1 MSKNDLDQNRPG
13 KPRAAAGM
21 RDNGGSPPEMPMD
34 YFPLFLNLKQQP
46 CLLVGGGEIAL
57 RKMRLLAS
65 AGADLTVV
73 APQICDE
80 LLAEV
85 RAGRLNWR
93 PGEFSLSHIVGMR
106 LVIAATDQPV
116 VNQAVFAACE
126 SAGILVNAVDD
137 PAHSRFI
144 TPAIVDRAPLTIA
157 LSTGGGVPVL
167 ARHLRAQLEA
177 LIPHGWGDLARLG
190 SELRPLAK
198 EKLPDPAA
206 RREFWENVLAG
217 PIPDQ
222 VFAGQVNA
230 ARSALEDAL
239 HSGQPPVRGAVYLVG
254 SGPGNPDLLTFRALR
269 LMQQADV
276 VLYDNLVSPAIM
288 ELVRRDA
295 ERVYVG
301 KKASNHALPQ
311 EEINQLLVR
320 LAQAGNKV
328 LRLKGGDPF
337 IFGRGG
343 EEIAELAA
351 AQIPFEVVPGITSA
365 AGASCYAGIPLTHRD
380 YAQSV
385 TFVTGHRR
393 ATESEADKLELDWA
407 RLVNPQETVVVYM
420 GVAQAG
426 YIAEQ
431 LIQHGREANTPV
443 AIIER
448 ATTPQQR
455 VVISQLATL
464 AADIHSAAIKPPAL
478 LIIGHVV
485 ELHGQLNWRQEAA
498 S

>member
-1 MSKNDLDQNRPG
+1 
-13 KPRAAAGM
+13 
-21 RDNGGSPPEMPMD
+21 MD
-34 YFPLFLNLKQQP
+34 YFPLFLNLKQQA
-46 CLLVGGGEIAL
+46 CLIVGGGEIAV
-57 RKMRLLAS
+57 RKLRLLRS
-65 AGADLTVV
+65 AGADVTVI
-73 APQICDE
+73 APE
-80 LLAEV
+80 LCAEMRELVKKGEV
-85 RAGRLNWR
+85 RWQPA
-93 PGEFSLSHIVGMR
+93 EFSLAQIAGQR
-106 LVIAATDQPV
+106 LVIAATDHPA
-116 VNQAVFAACE
+116 VNQAVFTACE
-126 SAGILVNAVDD
+126 AAGILVNAVDD

-157 LSTGGGVPVL
+157 ISTGGGVPVL

-190 SELRPLAK
+190 SELRPLCK
-198 EKLPDPAA
+198 EKMPDPAT

-222 VFAGQVNA
+222 IFSGQVDA
-230 ARSALEDAL
+230 ARAQLIADIEQ
-239 HSGQPPVRGAVYLVG
+239 GNTQTKGAVYLVG

-276 VLYDNLVSPAIM
+276 VLYDNLVSSDIM
-288 ELVRRDA
+288 EMVRRDA
-295 ERVYVG
+295 ERIYVG
-301 KKASNHALPQ
+301 KKSNNHALPQ

-320 LAQAGNKV
+320 LALEGKKV

-343 EEIAELAA
+343 EEIEELAA
-351 AQIPFEVVPGITSA
+351 NGIAFEVVPGITSA

-393 ATESEADKLELDWA
+393 AGETDLDWP
-407 RLVNPQETVVVYM
+407 RLVNPSETVVVYM

-431 LIQHGREANTPV
+431 LIAHGRASNTLV

-455 VVISQLATL
+455 VITGTL
-464 AADIHSAAIKPPAL
+464 ANLAALIEQHQIKPPAL
-478 LIIGHVV
+478 LIIGDVV
-485 ELHGQLNWRQEAA
+485 QLHDKLNWRNT
-498 S
+498 

>member
-1 MSKNDLDQNRPG
+1 
-13 KPRAAAGM
+13 
-21 RDNGGSPPEMPMD
+21 MD
-34 YFPLFLNLKQQP
+34 YFPLFLNLKQQA
-46 CLLVGGGEIAL
+46 CMIVGGGEIAV
-57 RKMRLLAS
+57 RKLRLLRS
-65 AGADLTVV
+65 AGADVTVV
-73 APQICDE
+73 SPLLCDE
-80 LLAEV
+80 MRALVKAGEV
-85 RAGRLNWR
+85 RWQPA
-93 PGEFSLSHIVGMR
+93 EFSLAQISGQR
-106 LVIAATDQPV
+106 LVIAATDQPA

-126 SAGILVNAVDD
+126 AAGILVNAVDD

-144 TPAIVDRAPLTIA
+144 TPAIIDRAPLTIA

-190 SELRPLAK
+190 SELRQRCK
-198 EKLPDPAA
+198 EKMPDTAT
-206 RREFWENVLAG
+206 RREFWENILAG

-222 VFAGQVNA
+222 VFSGQVEA
-230 ARSALEDAL
+230 AREQLIAAIEQ
-239 HSGQPPVRGAVYLVG
+239 GNIQPKGAVYLVG

-269 LMQQADV
+269 LMQQADI
-276 VLYDNLVSPAIM
+276 VLYDNLVSNEIM
-288 ELVRRDA
+288 EMVRRDA
-295 ERVYVG
+295 ERIYVG
-301 KKASNHALPQ
+301 KKSNNHALPQ

-320 LAQAGNKV
+320 LALEGNKV

-343 EEIAELAA
+343 EEIEELAA
-351 AQIPFEVVPGITSA
+351 HGIAFEVVPGITSA

-393 ATESEADKLELDWA
+393 AGEVDLDWP
-407 RLVNPQETVVVYM
+407 RLVNPSETVVVYM

-431 LIQHGREANTPV
+431 LIKHGRSAHTLV

-448 ATTPQQR
+448 ATTPQQK
-455 VVISQLATL
+455 VITGELANL
-464 AADIHSAAIKPPAL
+464 AALIVEHHIKPPAL
-478 LIIGHVV
+478 LIIGDVV
-485 ELHGQLNWRQEAA
+485 QLHEKLRWLN
-498 S
+498 

>member
-1 MSKNDLDQNRPG
+1 MTAFK
-13 KPRAAAGM
+13 AI
-21 RDNGGSPPEMPMD
+21 PMD
-34 YFPLFLNLKQQP
+34 YFPLFVNLKQQP
-46 CLLVGGGEIAL
+46 CMIVGGGDIAV

-65 AGADLTVV
+65 AGADITVV
-73 APQICDE
+73 SPVLCDE
-80 LLAEV
+80 MREMV
-85 RAGRLNWR
+85 KHGKVHWR
-93 PGEFSLSHIVGMR
+93 PAEFSLSHIAGQR
-106 LVIAATDQPV
+106 LVIAATDHAS

-126 SAGILVNAVDD
+126 AAGILVNSVDD

-177 LIPHGWGDLARLG
+177 MIPHGWGDLAKLG
-190 SELRPLAK
+190 SDLRVLAK
-198 EKLPDPAA
+198 EKLPDTAA

-222 VFAGQVNA
+222 VFSGQVET
-230 ARSALEDAL
+230 ARIALTEALEK
-239 HSGQPPVRGAVYLVG
+239 GQQPIRGAVYLVG

-276 VLYDNLVSPAIM
+276 VVYDNLVSKEIM

-295 ERVYVG
+295 ERIYVG

-311 EEINQLLVR
+311 EEINLLLVR
-320 LAQAGNKV
+320 LAQEGKKV

-351 AQIPFEVVPGITSA
+351 AEIAFEVVPGITSA

-393 ATESEADKLELDWA
+393 ATESDADKLELDWA
-407 RLVNPQETVVVYM
+407 RLVNPSETVVVYM

-431 LIQHGREANTPV
+431 LIAHGRSADTPV

-455 VVISQLATL
+455 VVIANLSNLAEQ
-464 AADIHSAAIKPPAL
+464 ISAAQIKPPAL
-478 LIIGHVV
+478 LIIGDVV
-485 ELHGQLNWRQEAA
+485 KLHEQLNWRQL
-498 S
+498 

>member
-1 MSKNDLDQNRPG
+1 
-13 KPRAAAGM
+13 
-21 RDNGGSPPEMPMD
+21 MD
-34 YFPLFLNLKQQP
+34 YFPLFINLKQQA
-46 CLLVGGGEIAL
+46 CLIIGGGEIAL
-57 RKMRLLAS
+57 RKLRLLQS
-65 AGADLTVV
+65 AGASVRIIAPDICPGIQEQVQAGTVDWQ
-73 APQICDE
+73 ATTFSPEQIN
-80 LLAEV
+80 
-85 RAGRLNWR
+85 GQ
-93 PGEFSLSHIVGMR
+93 R
-106 LVIAATDQPV
+106 LVIAATDDPAI
-116 VNQAVFAACE
+116 NQAVFTACE
-126 SAGILVNAVDD
+126 AAGILVNAVDD
-137 PAHSRFI
+137 PTHSRFI

-157 LSTGGGVPVL
+157 ISTGGGVPVL

-177 LIPHGWGDLARLG
+177 LIPHGWGDLARLAAQLR
-190 SELRPLAK
+190 ELSK

-206 RREFWENVLAG
+206 RREFWENVLAS

-222 VFAGQVNA
+222 VF
-230 ARSALEDAL
+230 
-239 HSGQPPVRGAVYLVG
+239 SGQIESARIALQDMLEKDQQPIQGAVYLVG

-276 VLYDNLVSPAIM
+276 VLYDNLVSKEIM
-288 ELVRRDA
+288 DLVRRDA
-295 ERVYVG
+295 ERIYVG
-301 KKASNHALPQ
+301 KKSSNHALPQ
-311 EEINQLLVR
+311 EEINLLLVR
-320 LAQAGNKV
+320 LAQQGKKV

-393 ATESEADKLELDWA
+393 EGREGDGDIKPELDWP
-407 RLVNPQETVVVYM
+407 RLVNPAETVVVYM

-431 LIQHGREANTPV
+431 LIYHGRQSNTPV

-448 ATTPQQR
+448 ATTAQQR
-455 VVISQLATL
+455 VVISQLDQL
-464 AADIHSAAIKPPAL
+464 AASITTANIKPPAL
-478 LIIGHVV
+478 LIIGDVV
-485 ELHGQLNWRQEAA
+485 KLHEQLNWRNDSAPFSAENQIHL
-498 S
+498 SMDKPTIK